1 MATNSRQYNKA
12 NYSKYWWSTKA
23 KKERAA
29 RNTAR
34 NRAIAAGKVSKGDNK
49 EIDHKK
55 PLSKWWTNSP
65 SNLRVVSRKTNRR
78 WWAAI
83 ANKNKWKW
91 YKKNKTI

>member
-34 NRAIAAGKVSKGDNK
+34 NRAIAAGKVSKGDWLEVHHKNWTPTDNNK
-49 EIDHKK
+49 K
-55 PLSKWWTNSP
+55 
-65 SNLRVVSRKTNRR
+65 NLAVVTRKYNRR
-78 WWAAI
+78 DWARK
-83 ANKNKWKW
+83 ANSNPNR
-91 YKKNKTI
+91 KKKYDTK